1 MHFSWVVFYLL
12 LLGCICKR
20 KEANKVSFKK
30 YKGNDKYH
38 FRFYKKSI
46 FHPFIVVAVT
56 EETIKNGKILIS
68 GYMMT
73 TSLERVINKPGCY
86 KRLKTNPNP
95 NDDKPSFV
103 NKYRVNEIPAS
114 CFTKPHSSWHL
125 SKDDELLIDRLEE
138 KNAKKKE

>member
-1 MHFSWVVFYLL
+1 
-12 LLGCICKR
+12 
-20 KEANKVSFKK
+20 
-30 YKGNDKYH
+30 
-38 FRFYKKSI
+38 
-46 FHPFIVVAVT
+46 
-56 EETIKNGKILIS
+56 
-68 GYMMT
+68 MMT

-125 SKDDELLIDRLEE
+125 SEDDELLIDRLEE
-138 KNAKKKE
+138 KCQKERIKQQKSPTSWGFFCFARRHFS